1 MKVENCKGRYTHTE
15 KVKTLRLLESNGF
28 NYLQTSK
35 QTNISRP
42 TLRKWQELYGMEIF
56 KGKSPTEE
64 ALIAIDA
71 EMKHY
76 DINIL
81 RHLYAIRKR
90 TLQRVM
96 VMAENEK
103 KIEALVNLL
112 KFVSSEIQK
121 FSEIEQPGYD
131 PTVDYIAI
139 VTNALIEN
147 QKEQSAVEDQD

>member
-15 KVKTLRLLESNGF
+15 KVKTLRLLQSNGF

-42 TLRKWQELYGMEIF
+42 TLRKWKELYQMEIF

-64 ALIAIDA
+64 ALISIDA
-71 EMKHY
+71 EMKNY

-81 RHLYAIRKR
+81 RHFYAIRKR

-103 KIEALVNLL
+103 KL
-112 KFVSSEIQK
+112 KPWLTCLSLSRLRFKNSLKLSSRGMIQ
-121 FSEIEQPGYD
+121 Q
-131 PTVDYIAI
+131 
-139 VTNALIEN
+139 
-147 QKEQSAVEDQD
+147 